1 MATVSIPTSAVRWWS
16 AVASVA
22 SRDSARSALTG
33 VLVESGSVWH
43 PICGQFVGVTLTATD
58 SYRLMT
64 VGIVDDSAESGS
76 VLVPARVKVPARA
89 GVLSFVWDSGDDLRE
104 TVGTVYA
111 DHLDRRDG
119 VGSGDDLRPTVSVFT
134 GETRTDVP
142 QPANAD
148 VFPSWRNL
156 IPDIGALGAVESEP
170 YAVNPDYLGA
180 MLVAMGKAAGKDI
193 PRLPVRCVASST
205 NRPSLWEWVNDDR
218 SVMASGLVMPVRV
231 PGADVLG
238 YRDGAAGS
246 S

>member
-1 MATVSIPTSAVRWWS
+1 MASVSVPSGAVRWWS

-22 SRDSARSALTG
+22 SRDSFRSVLTG
-33 VLVESGSVWH
+33 VLVESGPVWH
-43 PICGQFVGVTLTATD
+43 PVCGEFVGVTLTATD

-64 VGIVDDSAESGS
+64 VGIVDEAAESGS

-119 VGSGDDLRPTVSVFT
+119 VGAGDDLRPTVSVFT

-142 QPANAD
+142 QPASAD
-148 VFPSWRNL
+148 MFPSWRSL
-156 IPDIGALGAVESEP
+156 IPDIGRLGAVESEP
-170 YAVNPDYLGA
+170 YGMNPDCLGS
-180 MLVAMGKAAGKDI
+180 MLVAMGKAAGRDI
-193 PRLPVRCVASST
+193 PRLPVRCVAASA

-218 SVMASGLVMPVRV
+218 SVMATGLVMPVRV
-231 PGADVLG
+231 PDDVLG
-238 YRDGAAGS
+238 HRDRVAVSA
-246 S
+246 